1 MANDVSNCSD
11 ILDSRDIIARLT
23 ELRDVKD
30 EAESETERLHDE
42 ISDIEAEILEPEN
55 MLMDSQAEAER
66 VEALN
71 EILVELQD
79 ELAAIEFLTEEE
91 EEELRI
97 LSEVNE
103 QGEDYAEDWK
113 HGCTLINESYFTEY
127 AEEFA
132 RDIGAID
139 HDAGWPLNHIDWD
152 EAADELKID
161 YTEIDFDGTAFYV
174 R

>member
-11 ILDSRDIIARLT
+11 VLDSRDIIARLQ
-23 ELRDVKD
+23 ELQDIKD
-30 EAESETERLHDE
+30 EAENETERLHDE
-42 ISDIEAEILEPEN
+42 ISDIQAQIEEADDDHIDSLTIDLIQLE
-55 MLMDSQAEAER
+55 
-66 VEALN
+66 
-71 EILVELQD
+71 D

-91 EEELRI
+91 DEEMRI
-97 LSEVNE
+97 LYEVDK

-127 AEEFA
+127 AEELA
-132 RDIGAID
+132 GDIGAVD
-139 HDAGWPLNHIDWD
+139 RNASWPLNHIDWE

-161 YTEIDFDGTAFYV
+161 YTEIDFDGTTFYV